1 MVSIITNIINGIG
14 KSVGRLAGNP
24 YKDLNISWLDLR
36 LLKNRPRQTGYEQ
49 KFFKGVI
56 KFNSVPELLYGVDE
70 IFVNNIYSLEL
81 NSRQPVI
88 FDCGGHIGLSAIYFK
103 RQYPNALVTVFEPDR
118 DNFELLKYNLAS
130 QGYGDVILR
139 NEAVWK
145 ENTVLTFSSEASMSS
160 KIVLGN
166 KTGTVDI
173 KAVRLKD
180 EITTEIDFLKMDIEG
195 AEYEVLKDIKE
206 RLHLLR
212 NLFIEY
218 HGLFSQQD
226 ELMQILQWVTDAGFT
241 FYIKEAHNV
250 YPQPFSRQQNDK
262 SSYDVQLNI
271 FCFRS

>member
-1 MVSIITNIINGIG
+1 VASVITNIINGVG
-14 KSVGRLAGNP
+14 KSIGRIAGNP
-24 YKDLNISWLDLR
+24 YKALNISWFNLR
-36 LLKNRPRQTGYEQ
+36 MLKNGPMKVLYKQS
-49 KFFKGVI
+49 FLKGFI
-56 KFNSVPELLYGVDE
+56 LFNSVPEVLHGINE
-70 IFVNNIYSLEL
+70 IFIEHIYHFDVDKE
-81 NSRQPVI
+81 QPVI
-88 FDCGGHIGLSAIYFK
+88 LDCGGHIGLSAIYFK

-118 DNFELLKYNLAS
+118 SNFELLKHNLAS

-145 ENTVLTFSSEASMSS
+145 ESTRLTFSSAASMSS

-166 KTGTVDI
+166 ETGNVDV

-180 EITTEIDFLKMDIEG
+180 EITAEIDLLKMDIEG
-195 AEYEVLKDIKE
+195 AEYEVLKDIKDK
-206 RLHLLR
+206 LHLLK
-212 NLFIEY
+212 NIFIEY

-250 YPQPFSRQQNDK
+250 YPQPFNRKNNDK

-271 FCFRS
+271 FCFRN